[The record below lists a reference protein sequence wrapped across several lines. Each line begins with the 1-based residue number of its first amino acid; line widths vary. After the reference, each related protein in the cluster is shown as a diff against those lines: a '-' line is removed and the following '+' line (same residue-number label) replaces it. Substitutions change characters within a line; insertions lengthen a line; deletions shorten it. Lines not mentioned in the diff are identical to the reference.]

1 MVREKKKIPKKVRRI
16 FKRNAKLKQRG
27 IGIFNKDIS
36 LMKPKDFLFAQE
48 MNMEEKENIKDKLI
62 QDLSDDV
69 IDLSK
74 KQEPR
79 AVDYEAIIKIQ
90 EKIIMTQEETIKKE
104 KVISNLLYDR
114 YSDVMIDNISWRF
127 AYQKL
132 NTKWAKAG
140 IYARDRATYMREYMK
155 RKRANGSI
163 KHWRKYKEEKIMKGS
178 KKYGE
183 KKNAKNKGGTKSK

>member
-1 MVREKKKIPKKVRRI
+1 
-16 FKRNAKLKQRG
+16 
-27 IGIFNKDIS
+27 
-36 LMKPKDFLFAQE
+36 MKPKDFLFAQE

-74 KQEPR
+74 KQKPR
-79 AVDYEAIIKIQ
+79 AVDYEAIVKIQ
-90 EKIIMTQEETIKKE
+90 EKIIMTQEATIKKE
-104 KVISNLLYDR
+104 RLINKLLYNR

-132 NTKWAKAG
+132 NTKWVKAG
-140 IYARDRATYMREYMK
+140 IYARDRTAYMQKYMK

-163 KHWRKYKEEKIMKGS
+163 KHWRKYKEEKIMKGN

-183 KKNAKNKGGTKSK
+183 KKNAKNKRGTKSE

>member
-1 MVREKKKIPKKVRRI
+1 
-16 FKRNAKLKQRG
+16 
-27 IGIFNKDIS
+27 
-36 LMKPKDFLFAQE
+36 MKPKDFLFAQE

-79 AVDYEAIIKIQ
+79 AVDYEAIIKSQ
-90 EKIIMTQEETIKKE
+90 EKIIITQEATIKKE
-104 KVISNLLYDR
+104 RLINKLLYNR
-114 YSDVMIDNISWRF
+114 YSDVMIDNISWSF

-132 NTKWAKAG
+132 NIKWAKAG

-163 KHWRKYKEEKIMKGS
+163 KHWRKYKEEKIMKGN

-183 KKNAKNKGGTKSK
+183 KKNAKNKRGTKSE

>member
-1 MVREKKKIPKKVRRI
+1 
-16 FKRNAKLKQRG
+16 
-27 IGIFNKDIS
+27 
-36 LMKPKDFLFAQE
+36 MKPKDFLFAQE

-140 IYARDRATYMREYMK
+140 IYARDRTTYMREYMK